1 MYLHLFFFI
10 VWTLTLTLRSSFNI
24 AKKVNDSNEIIDPCK
39 TSPCGEHAIC
49 TINPYNNKKV
59 DCQCIDNFIGKPPY
73 CKPECM
79 RNSDCKL
86 DKACVT
92 NKCSDPCLNNCGLNS
107 ECKVVN
113 HRPVCACL
121 QTYTGDPF
129 VSCNALPLPG
139 KYEYFA
145 LRTQNRTH
153 HRTWNM
159 LLPHFTPS
167 VYTVQTVTLYK
178 ICTSDKFS

>member
-1 MYLHLFFFI
+1 MYLHLLFFK

-24 AKKVNDSNEIIDPCK
+24 AKKVNDSNDIIDPCK

-59 DCQCIDNFIGKPPY
+59 DCQCIANFIGKPPY

-129 VSCNALPLPG
+129 VSCNPLPLPG
-139 KYEYFA
+139 KYRTPHEKPHASPHLKYAIATLHYF
-145 LRTQNRTH
+145 
-153 HRTWNM
+153 
-159 LLPHFTPS
+159 
-167 VYTVQTVTLYK
+167 
-178 ICTSDKFS
+178 